1 MKLFY
6 STNSPFA
13 RKCRVVILEKGL
25 QDKVE
30 LIMAN
35 PSDNPPELV
44 AANPLGTVPTLLL
57 DNGKSL
63 CESPVI
69 CEYLDSLSPQNPL
82 FPSDKS
88 ARFEALA
95 LAALGDGIMDA
106 SVACVMEGRRP
117 EEKRYQYWTERKEN
131 AAKRTIAA
139 IARLNLDKN
148 SWNIGTINT
157 AIALAYADLRIPH
170 INWRD
175 DNKELTQWFDFVN
188 KKPSMVAT
196 APIP

>member
-6 STNSPFA
+6 STNSPYA
-13 RKCRVVILEKGL
+13 RKCRVVIIEKGL

-30 LIMAN
+30 MVLAN
-35 PSDNPPELV
+35 PSDNPPELI
-44 AANPLGTVPTLLL
+44 AANPLCTVPALVL

-82 FPSDKS
+82 FPTDKTE
-88 ARFEALA
+88 RFEALA

-106 SVACVMEGRRP
+106 AVACVMEGRRP
-117 EEKRYQYWTERKEN
+117 EEKRYKYWTDRKEN
-131 AAKRTIAA
+131 AAKRTIDA
-139 IARLNLDKN
+139 ISKFNLVNDN
-148 SWNIGTINT
+148 WNIGTIN
-157 AIALAYADLRIPH
+157 AAVALAYADLRIPH

-175 DNKELTQWFDFVN
+175 GNKELAKWLDFIN
-188 KKPSMVAT
+188 KKPSMVET